1 VLILIITIV
10 SAGLLVYNSSRQN
23 ENVTAQILVNN
34 VVVST
39 VGLSGSA
46 RFSLPGHEQIVFD
59 VSNGAIAFVASDCPD
74 KVCVHTGYI
83 SRAGQVAVC
92 LPNRV
97 AIKIVARAFNPDAPD
112 AVAN

>member
-1 VLILIITIV
+1 MLLIIAIV
-10 SAGLLVYNSSRQN
+10 SVGLLVYNNLRQS

-34 VVVST
+34 AVVTTVELST
-39 VGLSGSA
+39 YTQ
-46 RFSLPGHEQIVFD
+46 FSLPGHEQIVFNINND
-59 VSNGAIAFVASDCPD
+59 GIAFAASDCPD

-83 SRAGQVAVC
+83 SHAGQTAVC

-97 AIKIVARAFNPDAPD
+97 AIRIVERIFDPDAPD